1 MTQRTEVLADTE
13 HGPVRGLVDGDLA
26 VFRGIPFAAAP
37 VGRRRFAPPEP
48 PESWS
53 TALDAEFAGPAVPQN
68 PSPMAAI
75 LGSEKLPV
83 SDEDNCLTLNVFT
96 PDVIGKRAVLVWLH
110 GGGFV
115 TGYGGGER
123 NSGARLAENEDI
135 VVVCPNYR
143 IGPFGYL
150 YLGAGQGNMGLL
162 DQIAALKWVHRN
174 IAAFGGD
181 PERITVG
188 GHSAGAL
195 SAAAV
200 AAAPSA
206 RGLVRRVLL
215 ASPPLTNIGTP
226 QQASA
231 DAEALLTAL
240 GGGRAE
246 LQAATAGQILD
257 AAAKVTAAHGEPR
270 PALVLGGA
278 ELPLPIDAGL
288 RESGVDVLIGT
299 TAEEARAF
307 LAMDPGMGSADER
320 TALGVLGRFRP
331 GAEEALYQH
340 YSRRRPGG
348 KPGELVADALT
359 DVLFRMPMLRI
370 AQDRQVYVYQFD
382 RPANAALGSCHTA
395 DIPFILGNPAAWL
408 ETPLLAGFRIEQV
421 QPLADAYSAALAEF
435 VREGD
440 AGWPRY
446 DRERRYTMR
455 FGALCGWVGD
465 AAGPER
471 ELWGVR

>member
-37 VGRRRFAPPEP
+37 VGPLRFAAPEP

-53 TALDAEFAGPAVPQN
+53 AALDAEIPGPAVPQN

-75 LGSEKLPV
+75 LGSEKLPG

-96 PDVIGKRAVLVWLH
+96 PNVIGKRAVLVWLH

-162 DQIAALKWVHRN
+162 DQIAALQWVHRN

-270 PALVLGGA
+270 PSLVLGGA
-278 ELPLPIDAGL
+278 ELPVAIDAGL
-288 RESGVDVLIGT
+288 RAAGVDVLIGT

-307 LAMDPGMGSADER
+307 LANDPGMAAVDER

-331 GAEEALYQH
+331 GAEEVLFQH

-348 KPGELVADALT
+348 RPGELVADALT
-359 DVLFRMPMLRI
+359 DVLFRMPALRI
-370 AQDRQVYVYQFD
+370 AQELTAYTYQFD
-382 RPANAALGSCHTA
+382 WAPNPALGSCHTA
-395 DIPFILGNPAAWL
+395 DIPFVLGNPAPWL
-408 ETPLLAGFRIEQV
+408 ETPLLAGHTLEQA
-421 QPLADAYSAALAEF
+421 QPLADAYSGALAEF
-435 VREGD
+435 IREGR
-440 AGWPRY
+440 APWPRY
-446 DRERRYTMR
+446 DRDRRRTMR
-455 FGALCGWVGD
+455 FGALTGWVDD

-471 ELWGVR
+471 ELWGVV